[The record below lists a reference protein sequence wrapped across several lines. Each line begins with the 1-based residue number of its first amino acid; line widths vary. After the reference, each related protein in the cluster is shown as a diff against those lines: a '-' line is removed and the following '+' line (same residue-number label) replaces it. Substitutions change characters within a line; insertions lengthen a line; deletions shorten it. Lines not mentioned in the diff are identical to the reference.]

1 MKLLLADDHTLFRD
15 TLVQYIV
22 RAEPDSE
29 IRLARDLH
37 EAEAQLGEGYVPDLV
52 LLDLRMPGMN
62 GLEGFRRVRET
73 YPKIPTGLMS
83 GMAEPQD
90 VRQAMEMGAIG
101 YFPKT
106 LSGKALLKAIQLV
119 LAGERFLPID
129 HETNEVLPAYYGDGT
144 RGGAGG
150 GYAPLGGQGNGKG
163 DDLRL
168 TAREREV
175 LEHLVKGLSNKDIA
189 DALNLQIVTVK
200 LHVRGICRK
209 LGAKNRTQA
218 ALRARE
224 LGLADAG

>member
-29 IRLARDLH
+29 IQLARDLH
-37 EAEAQLGEGYVPDLV
+37 EAEKHLGDGYVPDLV

-73 YPKIPTGLMS
+73 YPKIPVGLMS
-83 GMAEPQD
+83 GLAEPQD

-144 RGGAGG
+144 RGGAG
-150 GYAPLGGQGNGKG
+150 YAPLGGNGRGGKG
-163 DDLRL
+163 DELRL
-168 TAREREV
+168 TARESEV
-175 LEHLVKGLSNKDIA
+175 LGHLVKGLSNKDIA

-224 LGLADAG
+224 IGLADAG